1 MLVSRAT
8 GILLQKL
15 NEASDISY
23 FSTCDLAW
31 PLVELYNNLEVWDK
45 REGVK
50 TQAAMIENAYI
61 LSDIR
66 CSREF
71 VRFVHQRNSCN
82 CLESAFNE

>member
-45 REGVK
+45 REG
-50 TQAAMIENAYI
+50 AMIENAYI

-71 VRFVHQRNSCN
+71 VRFVHQRNSSN